1 MAVVFC
7 FTSTGNSLY
16 TAKKL
21 AEQIDA
27 RLIPMNSVS
36 LSKPAG
42 YDDDVIGFV
51 YPVFFWGL
59 PRLVARF
66 ISQMRM
72 ENKNAYIFAV
82 ATYGG
87 MVKGA
92 NGMLNNLLKS
102 KGVHL
107 SYGVN
112 LKCVENY
119 IPRYKVND
127 SEELR
132 KKVDTEIVKIIGSI
146 KNRESNKVEAY
157 TIMNKLIHRSLPD
170 THSDRYF
177 TVAPSCTGCKI
188 CQKVC
193 PAANIEMKE
202 SKPSFLGECEHCL
215 ACLMNCP
222 SHTVDWKNKTQGKNR
237 YRHFAVTLD
246 DMISFNSGKN

>member
-16 TAKKL
+16 TAKKI
-21 AEQIDA
+21 AEQIKA
-27 RLIPMNSVS
+27 SVIPMNSAS
-36 LSKPAG
+36 FGKSAAFN
-42 YDDDVIGFV
+42 DDVIGFV

-66 ISQMRM
+66 ISQMRI
-72 ENKNAYIFAV
+72 ENKNAYIFSV

-87 MVKGA
+87 VVKGA
-92 NGMLNNLLKS
+92 NGQLNDLLKA
-102 KGVHL
+102 KGAHL

-127 SEELR
+127 SEEMR
-132 KKVDTEIVKIIGSI
+132 KKVDAKIEKITDSI
-146 KNRESNKVEAY
+146 KNRESNKIEAY

-177 TVAPSCTGCKI
+177 SVSPSCTGCKI

-193 PAANIEMKE
+193 PAANIEIKE
-202 SKPSFLGECEHCL
+202 SKPSFLGKCEHCL
-215 ACLMNCP
+215 ACLQNCP
-222 SHTVDWKNKTQGKNR
+222 SRAIDWKNKTQGKNR

-246 DMISFNSGKN
+246 DMISFNSGK